1 MATKEKAEP
10 FFLSEFLSFALRTPR
25 AAPRRPPPAGN
36 PVTPWTGSSW
46 PPSGVL
52 ILKRGADQS
61 ECGALFGAAI

>member
-1 MATKEKAEP
+1 MAKKEQVELI
-10 FFLSEFLSFALRTPR
+10 FLSVFLSFALHTLRTR
-25 AAPRRPPPAGN
+25 PRRPPPAGN